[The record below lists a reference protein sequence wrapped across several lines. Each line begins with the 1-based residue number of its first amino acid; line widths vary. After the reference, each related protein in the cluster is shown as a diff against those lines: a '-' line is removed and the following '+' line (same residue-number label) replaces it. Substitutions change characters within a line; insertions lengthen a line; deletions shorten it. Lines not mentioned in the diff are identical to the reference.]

1 MDGYWAGAGQV
12 QSDRA
17 PLLGKAPQYSRR
29 FDRQRAL
36 ELVLFAPPP
45 HLPSLLQKK
54 IAHFLFFIFLGGGG
68 LRLAQVS
75 LARLFRHVVARK
87 ISSIR
92 GAVLARVCV
101 FAVLAN
107 FFRNWAPQQQGI
119 ARRA

>member
-45 HLPSLLQKK
+45 HLPSLLQEEDRT
-54 IAHFLFFIFLGGGG
+54 FFIFYFFGGG
-68 LRLAQVS
+68 AEVS
-75 LARLFRHVVARK
+75 VSHKFR
-87 ISSIR
+87 
-92 GAVLARVCV
+92 
-101 FAVLAN
+101 
-107 FFRNWAPQQQGI
+107 
-119 ARRA
+119 